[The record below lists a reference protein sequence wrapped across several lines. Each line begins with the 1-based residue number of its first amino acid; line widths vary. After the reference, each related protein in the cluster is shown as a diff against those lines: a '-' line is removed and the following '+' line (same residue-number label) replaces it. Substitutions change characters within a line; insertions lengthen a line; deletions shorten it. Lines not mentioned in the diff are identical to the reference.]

1 MPPRLVS
8 VLAAVILAALGVGAA
23 FMGMG
28 GQPARVRTGANTFV
42 NRDRPGINAHNSPA
56 VAADPA
62 RPALV
67 AVADRI
73 DTPRFSCSVA
83 LSANGG
89 QTWRP
94 LPLPLAPDAPNCFW
108 PDVAFDDRGQL
119 LVLYTATG
127 GRFNLPVGVWLQRF
141 QELTPAGPAVRVAG
155 GEAFHARLA
164 VQGSRVAVTWVQA
177 GPATAHKGLG
187 FSPPPNPIVLVRS
200 DDGGRRFSE
209 PARVSEPHRLVAQP
223 TVVLGPGDEV
233 LVGAL
238 DLGDDLLDYE
248 ARHEGQ
254 GGPPAEGRWR
264 VVVWRSSDGG
274 ASFLPASVVAD
285 DLIIPQRII
294 VDLAPAPSFARRPD
308 GGRTYAA
315 WDAGRGDQRD
325 VFLAWSDDGGSTW
338 TAPTQVSSRPQAQ
351 FLPAVGVAG
360 DGRLDVIFYDRSRD
374 PTDVMTEVTLASS
387 WDGGRSFTPSTLSD
401 RPFDSGIGLGSAQ
414 GIPLL
419 GSQLAVLSEPGR
431 ALAFWADTRQGT
443 VANNVQDL
451 AAAVVK
457 LDGPGARRWP
467 LVALGGVLLAAAAG
481 AVGLG
486 RPPPLARGEHLAS

>member
-1 MPPRLVS
+1 MTGGLAP
-8 VLAAVILAALGVGAA
+8 VLAAVVLAAAGGGAA
-23 FMGMG
+23 LAGLG
-28 GQPARVRTGANTFV
+28 GQPASVRTGANTFV

-62 RPALV
+62 RPAVV

-83 LSANGG
+83 LSGDGG
-89 QTWRP
+89 LTWRP
-94 LPLPLAPDAPNCFW
+94 LPLQLAPDAPNCFW
-108 PDVAFDDRGQL
+108 PDVAFDDQGQL

-141 QELTPAGPAVRVAG
+141 EGSTPAGSAVRVAG
-155 GEAFHARLA
+155 REAFHARLA
-164 VQGSRVAVTWVQA
+164 VAGSRVAVAWVQA
-177 GPATAHKGLG
+177 GPATAEKGLG
-187 FSPPPNPIVLVRS
+187 FSPPPNPIVLARS

-209 PARVSEPHRLVAQP
+209 PIRVSEPHRLVAQP
-223 TVVLGPGDEV
+223 TVVLGPGGDV

-264 VVVWRSSDGG
+264 VVVWTSSDGG
-274 ASFLPASVVAD
+274 ASFRPASVVAEN
-285 DLIIPQRII
+285 LVIPQRII
-294 VDLAPAPSFARRPD
+294 VDLAPAPSFARRPG

-315 WDAGRGDQRD
+315 WDAGRGDGRE

-338 TAPTQVSSRPQAQ
+338 TTPTLVVPRPEAQ

-360 DGRLDVIFYDRSRD
+360 DGRLDVVFYDRSRD
-374 PTDVMTEVTLASS
+374 PADVMTEVTLASS
-387 WDGGRSFTPSTLSD
+387 WDGGRSFTSATLSD
-401 RPFDSGIGLGSAQ
+401 RPFDSRIGLGSAQ

-419 GSQLAVLSEPGR
+419 GSQLAVLSGPGR

-443 VANNVQDL
+443 IANNVQDL
-451 AAAVVK
+451 AAAVVE
-457 LDGPGARRWP
+457 LDRPGARRWP
-467 LVALGGVLLAAAAG
+467 LVVLGGVLLAGAAG
-481 AVGLG
+481 AGFGL
-486 RPPPLARGEHLAS
+486 RRRVVIAT